1 VCRSHRVVSVTTQ
14 INVIKR
20 CDTYL
25 MKLTKKLIAIPVVVL
40 VAAAAFALPASAA
53 TPERYV
59 TVNAE
64 GIVQVTPD
72 AVRIN
77 ASVSLVAGTSA
88 QALSKTS
95 TAAAKVRAALVAKKI
110 ATKDIKTTSISVY
123 PEYNYTQDK
132 GSVQIG
138 YRASQ
143 SFEVIVR
150 NAASAGAVVD
160 DVVAAAGD
168 DVQIQGATPF
178 VLDSAK
184 ATASARAAAVANA
197 RAKAKSYAELLDVK
211 LGKVTY
217 LVENSSPVSYTPL
230 MGVAKAADS
239 GATEIDL
246 GNQDVTVSITVRWSL
261 L

>member
-1 VCRSHRVVSVTTQ
+1 
-14 INVIKR
+14 
-20 CDTYL
+20 

-88 QALSKTS
+88 LALSKTS

-160 DVVAAAGD
+160 DVVAAVGD

-197 RAKAKSYAELLDVK
+197 RAKAKSYATLLGVK

-217 LVENSSPVSYTPL
+217 LVENSSPSSYTPI
-230 MGVAKAADS
+230 MGVAKASDS
-239 GATEIDL
+239 MATEIDL
-246 GNQDVTVSITVRWSL
+246 GNQDVTVSITIRWSL
-261 L
+261 I